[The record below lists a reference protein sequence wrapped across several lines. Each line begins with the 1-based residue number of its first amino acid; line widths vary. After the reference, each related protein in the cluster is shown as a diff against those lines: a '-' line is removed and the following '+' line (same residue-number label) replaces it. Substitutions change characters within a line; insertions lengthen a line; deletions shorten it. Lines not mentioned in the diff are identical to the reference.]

1 MGVDTFCSRGPSIL
15 IFKECAYIFRNKIIG
30 GDTFPVN
37 GTCIIQNLSNHN
49 LLITF
54 LDCDILNLKQKFY

>member
-30 GDTFPVN
+30 GTHF
-37 GTCIIQNLSNHN
+37 QLN
-49 LLITF
+49 LLIALVHNSEF
-54 LDCDILNLKQKFY
+54 IKP